1 MKKLFL
7 YIFQGL
13 LWYNISFAKVLI
25 FRCDLE
31 TMTQDSKKNKW
42 EVLENRKFK
51 FTIKNNKELYL
62 HNYNTNDSD
71 DWPFIIISN
80 QKKYFIAQFDKSN
93 NTSGIWIETIT
104 FRKNDGFT
112 VYLSTTSMGQTV
124 YDGYCTN
131 PS

>member
-1 MKKLFL
+1 MKKFL
-7 YIFQGL
+7 AIVILSL
-13 LWYNISFAKVLI
+13 LWCNISFAKDLVLK
-25 FRCDLE
+25 CDLE
-31 TMTQDSKKNKW
+31 TITQDSKKNEW

-62 HNYNTNDSD
+62 HNYNTNGSD
-71 DWPFIIISN
+71 DWPFIIISD